1 MNSLFPGIADIKMSS
16 PTMTLTFDREC
27 ILPKLGETMSDGKYY
42 ELVVTAVNEKEH
54 SIQAIVNNTIS
65 IKDKVLYKRKE
76 LFKILTELAFNLHE
90 DVSEGMLGL
99 LSWEQLER
107 EQHDKYTQA
116 VINIIKTLEDK
127 GFIKY
132 GPYDL

>member
-42 ELVVTAVNEKEH
+42 ELIVTAVNEKEH

-107 EQHDKYTQA
+107 EQHDKYTKA